1 MEYEIELIPIGKKM
15 YMSLEDVNKSIDEA
29 IKKTKI
35 EKENLEAQL
44 ELYIGTLKR
53 EHEAIKM
60 LNELEEEN
68 AKLLKQNEFLMKD
81 SNTLQNLEMYLENM
95 WNDTQ
100 DVWFIKII
108 NKIKEFKG
116 ELNDN

>member
-1 MEYEIELIPIGKKM
+1 MDNRTIEEVRRNEDRLIK
-15 YMSLEDVNKSIDEA
+15 
-29 IKKTKI
+29 

-44 ELYIGTLKR
+44 ELYVGTLKR
-53 EHEAIKM
+53 EHEAIKR
-60 LNELEEEN
+60 LSELEEEN

-81 SNTLQNLEMYLENM
+81 SNVLQSLEMYLDNM
-95 WNDTQ
+95 WNETQ
-100 DVWFIKII
+100 DIWFIKVI

>member
-1 MEYEIELIPIGKKM
+1 MDNRTIEEVRRNEDRLIK
-15 YMSLEDVNKSIDEA
+15 
-29 IKKTKI
+29 

-60 LNELEEEN
+60 LSELEEEN

-108 NKIKEFKG
+108 NKIKEFK
-116 ELNDN
+116 EEKKN

>member
-1 MEYEIELIPIGKKM
+1 MDNRTIEEVRRNEDKLIK
-15 YMSLEDVNKSIDEA
+15 
-29 IKKTKI
+29 

-100 DVWFIKII
+100 DVWVIKII

-116 ELNDN
+116 EK

>member
-1 MEYEIELIPIGKKM
+1 MKEEIELIPIGKKM

-44 ELYIGTLKR
+44 ELYVGTLKR
-53 EHEAIKM
+53 EHEAIKR
-60 LNELEEEN
+60 LSELEEEN
-68 AKLLKQNEFLMKD
+68 AKLLQQNEFLMKD
-81 SNTLQNLEMYLENM
+81 SNTLQYLEMYLENM
-95 WNDTQ
+95 WSETRDI
-100 DVWFIKII
+100 WFIKII

-116 ELNDN
+116 GKE